1 MLFGAMLGRGAMN
14 KHPLRWS
21 DPDERAVA
29 EDALLEAGRPRP
41 PLPPYSGPFERFL
54 VRGARWPPGGAPSG
68 GNGDGYGSDGDG
80 YGDGGYGVD
89 GDGDGGGDGG
99 GGDGGGYGGSGGYVG
114 CATNSIKEN
123 AEMRHGLAI
132 VCSPAGY
139 GPYVRI
145 GWCRRV
151 DGDEWEIVNAR
162 VVRRFGTG
170 GELAK
175 LAVDGPL
182 TDTQLLSAAATPS
195 PIHRLHAIRYEAASE
210 SAWAEHCPRP
220 HGWTDEEGE
229 RR

>member
-41 PLPPYSGPFERFL
+41 PLPPYSG
-54 VRGARWPPGGAPSG
+54 
-68 GNGDGYGSDGDG
+68 GNGDGYGGFTLDGDG
-80 YGDGGYGVD
+80 YGDGGYGGSG
-89 GDGDGGGDGG
+89 GDGDGG
-99 GGDGGGYGGSGGYVG
+99 GGDGGGYGGSGG